1 MDFTEYLLRTA
12 EDRRTFEAKM
22 GNKLEAAMKSIAR
35 YIDSLRPGAWISY
48 LSGVPERNIP
58 AVIGCICIYIQDYS
72 TFENY
77 VEFNNTAAMIRKI
90 ASRHRSPKEIKDYAQ
105 YRKEIQNNSRGK
117 Q

>member
-1 MDFTEYLLRTA
+1 MNYTDYLLRTDT
-12 EDRRTFEAKM
+12 DRRVFEARM
-22 GNKLEAAMKSIAR
+22 GNKLEAAMKSIIR
-35 YIDSLRPGAWISY
+35 YIDSLHPGRWHSY

-58 AVIGCICIYIQDYS
+58 AIIGCICIYIQDYS

-90 ASRHRSPKEIKDYAQ
+90 ASRNWSPKEIKDYAQ